1 METIYNYNNY
11 EIIIK
16 KCVDSV
22 YVQFLDTTLFRLF
35 SNTFSDID
43 IIKITMGNLDMFHR
57 VLITVVES
65 AINGD
70 DKATLEILPSMKN
83 LKLSIHH
90 KFYLEFIF
98 ELQLNLI
105 QEHSLNAKD
114 MCIKK
119 LEKTV
124 FELNRKHE
132 ELQTFMNDYMEV
144 TITDIFN
151 GKTSQFH
158 CHSGVICANIPNQIY
173 HIKINT
179 PVIKIFGADLNSL
192 NKIVDDIYVLNTDGP
207 IKYNKNFKIINCYKL
222 IIDNSNNH
230 GGVKDYDFGYNHLPL
245 SITTLVIIGHIGIN
259 NFKQMELPNIESIEF
274 ENCPEITNIH
284 ASLSHLKSLKN
295 ITIKNCPK
303 FQERDLLLT
312 NGYNFK
318 AV

>member
-1 METIYNYNNY
+1 MDIVYNYNNY

-124 FELNRKHE
+124 CELSKKHDT
-132 ELQTFMNDYMEV
+132 LQTFINDYMEV
-144 TITDIFN
+144 TITDIFT
-151 GKTSQFH
+151 GKSSSFRDGHYNNSCYT
-158 CHSGVICANIPNQIY
+158 NIPTQMY

-179 PVIKIFGADLNSL
+179 PIIKIIGTDLNTT
-192 NKIVDDIYVLNTDGP
+192 NNIVDNIYVLNTDSP
-207 IKYNKNFKIINCYKL
+207 VKYNKNFKIINCLKL
-222 IIDNSNNH
+222 IIDNKNNH
-230 GGVKDYDFGYNHLPL
+230 GGVKDYNFGYNNLPL
-245 SITTLVIIGHIGIN
+245 SITTLVIIGHIGVN
-259 NFKQMELPNIESIEF
+259 NFKQNG
-274 ENCPEITNIH
+274 IT
-284 ASLSHLKSLKN
+284 K
-295 ITIKNCPK
+295 
-303 FQERDLLLT
+303 
-312 NGYNFK
+312 Y
-318 AV
+318 